1 IILAENALQLPD
13 LPASGEVTLV
23 NTVPSAINELMRRH
37 VLPSS
42 VRTVCLAGEP
52 LVVELVKQV
61 YQSPGVRKVY
71 DLYGPTETAT
81 YSTWALRRANGP
93 RTIGRPFANTQD
105 RKSTRLNSSHR
116 TISYAVF
123 CL

>member
-1 IILAENALQLPD
+1 
-13 LPASGEVTLV
+13 LPAAGEVTLV
-23 NTVPSAINELMRRH
+23 KPVRSAITELMLRQ

-52 LVVELVKQV
+52 LGVELVKQV

-81 YSTWALRRANGP
+81 YSTWALRRVNGP
-93 RTIGRPFANTQD
+93 CTIGRPIANTQLYLLD
-105 RKSTRLNSSHR
+105 QNAQPLP
-116 TISYAVF
+116 
-123 CL
+123 